1 MGKGKLIYE
10 EYLNSNLTIIFSW
23 GGAGGGG
30 EFQKGCQ

>member
-23 GGAGGGG
+23 GGGGGK
-30 EFQKGCQ
+30 FQKGCQ